1 MGVRRGGKLD
11 YGSTS
16 ALTHWPYLLNALQK
30 QLWLVHREWCS
41 EQASMC
47 VCVCVSCELSL
58 FHASHTG
65 LRNNSLYYR
74 EEHTQCH
81 LALVH
86 IPAFRAPRKPNSHSQ
101 VIPFPFPPLWLDAV
115 TNFASQKNVSGL
127 PHTGIES
134 VFFSPHYLRIMCF

>member
-1 MGVRRGGKLD
+1 MLCKNSFGLYIGNGAVNKLQC
-11 YGSTS
+11 
-16 ALTHWPYLLNALQK
+16 A
-30 QLWLVHREWCS
+30 
-41 EQASMC
+41 C

-134 VFFSPHYLRIMCF
+134 VFFSPHYLRIMCFWHNFSCWNHMQLWFTQLLWKNN